1 MEDYQQVSWFHF
13 LKAGLSEL
21 FLPPA
26 MIRSGHPVAVKR
38 FGLFGGYVSRCTDLF
53 RRRFRV
59 RKMAARDD
67 PAVKAN
73 LENYDTR
80 RSLSAWIHQQ
90 DTQ

>member
-1 MEDYQQVSWFHF
+1 
-13 LKAGLSEL
+13 
-21 FLPPA
+21 
-26 MIRSGHPVAVKR
+26 
-38 FGLFGGYVSRCTDLF
+38 
-53 RRRFRV
+53 
-59 RKMAARDD
+59 MAARDD